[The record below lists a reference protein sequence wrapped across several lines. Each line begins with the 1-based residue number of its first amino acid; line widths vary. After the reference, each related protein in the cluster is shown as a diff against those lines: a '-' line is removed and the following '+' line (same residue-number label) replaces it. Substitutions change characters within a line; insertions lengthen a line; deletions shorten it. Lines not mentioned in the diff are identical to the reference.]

1 MMAGNA
7 RQPLFHFGLGL
18 AGSDQSVERHYA
30 NHLILYKDLTIV
42 FINSWK
48 TGKDLWIR
56 LNTVINEPT
65 STNYSFIHMSANILD
80 MSSNYF

>member
-1 MMAGNA
+1 MVHDRSLFSCWAIRANRREKKGRTYIQLYCMMAGNA

-42 FINSWK
+42 FINS
-48 TGKDLWIR
+48 
-56 LNTVINEPT
+56 
-65 STNYSFIHMSANILD
+65 
-80 MSSNYF
+80 